1 MIQER
6 IIELMAYLK
15 LTAGALAERI
25 GVQPS
30 SVSHIL
36 SGRNKPSLDF
46 VNKLLVCFPQ
56 VNYDWLVNG
65 RGSMLKNVAETGE
78 VADLF
83 SFSEQGGSTS
93 VETQSEIVE
102 ESPRRVVARKAKTIN
117 KPNRGKEPEEG
128 IGEHK
133 ARSER
138 KISKVILFY
147 DDGSFEE
154 FSPK

>member
-15 LTAGALAERI
+15 LTAGALAESI

-46 VNKLLVCFPQ
+46 VNKLLVAFPQ
-56 VNYDWLVNG
+56 LNYDWLVNG
-65 RGSMLKNVAETGE
+65 KGSMLKKASELGE
-78 VADLF
+78 AADLF
-83 SFSEQGGSTS
+83 SFAEQANDNIDAS
-93 VETQSEIVE
+93 QSETIE
-102 ESPRRVVARKAKTIN
+102 ESPRRTVARRAKSQS
-117 KPNRGKEPEEG
+117 KPRSDKEPEENFK
-128 IGEHK
+128 ELK
-133 ARSER
+133 TRSDK
-138 KISKVILFY
+138 KISKVILCY
-147 DDGSFEE
+147 EDGSFEE

>member
-15 LTAGALAERI
+15 LTAGALAESI

-46 VNKLLVCFPQ
+46 VNKLLVAFPQ
-56 VNYDWLVNG
+56 LNYDWLVNG
-65 RGSMLKNVAETGE
+65 RGSMLKKTSELGE
-78 VADLF
+78 ASDLF
-83 SFSEQGGSTS
+83 SFAEQVNDNIDASQA
-93 VETQSEIVE
+93 EAIE
-102 ESPRRVVARKAKTIN
+102 ESPRRTVARKAKSQS
-117 KPNRGKEPEEG
+117 KPRSDKEPEENFK
-128 IGEHK
+128 EHK
-133 ARSER
+133 ARSDR

-147 DDGSFEE
+147 EDGSFEE

>member
-6 IIELMAYLK
+6 ITELMAYLK
-15 LTAGALAERI
+15 LTAGALAEKI

-65 RGSMLKNVAETGE
+65 KGSMLKNVAETGE
-78 VADLF
+78 AADLF
-83 SFSEQGGSTS
+83 SFAKQGGTEAA
-93 VETQSEIVE
+93 ETQSESVE
-102 ESPRRVVARKAKTIN
+102 ESPRRSVARKAKTIS
-117 KPNRGKEPEEG
+117 KPNREKEPEESG
-128 IGEHK
+128 GEYK

>member
-15 LTAGALAERI
+15 LTAGALAESI

-65 RGSMLKNVAETGE
+65 KGSMLKNVAETGE
-78 VADLF
+78 AANLF

-93 VETQSEIVE
+93 VETQSENVE

-117 KPNRGKEPEEG
+117 KPNREKEPEEG
-128 IGEHK
+128 GGEHK

>member
-6 IIELMAYLK
+6 ITELMAYLK

-65 RGSMLKNVAETGE
+65 RGSMLKNVAEASE
-78 VADLF
+78 AADLF
-83 SFSEQGGSTS
+83 SFAKQGGTETA
-93 VETQSEIVE
+93 ETQSESVE
-102 ESPRRVVARKAKTIN
+102 ESPRRAVARKAKTIS
-117 KPNRGKEPEEG
+117 KPNREKEPEESG
-128 IGEHK
+128 GEHK

>member
-78 VADLF
+78 ATDLF

-117 KPNRGKEPEEG
+117 KPNREKEPEEG